1 MKPALSC
8 LLLSSLLLTA
18 CAPAASTAQPATT
31 PAPSASPPA
40 ATAAPTATP
49 DPTATPT
56 PSPAPDPDA
65 LDYDEMR
72 NVALWKSVP
81 STILEGYFTVSK
93 DGKWGLIRADGTELL
108 PCLAETP
115 VRNCGAADHWIWNVP
130 GMGWDEIDAY
140 TAELEQQGEPGLCG
154 GHGGSTIYFV
164 YDLDVPG
171 LDHTALDTKGYKAYE
186 TGDGPRSLMDI
197 TDEMWE
203 TYGDLLPVYNAH
215 EVGGEGDPV
224 YPSEPVVSMRGDGVQ
239 VIYQYISREGW
250 GLLPAEVQTAGYFLD
265 EALAPIQ
272 LTNGRWAYLGR
283 DSQEP
288 VTAAVYEATY
298 DCARDLE
305 TWEYTDAPLYAAH
318 LQNGY
323 AAVCRDGAWGLL
335 GSDGSEIIPCEKQ
348 DVAWEGTTLW
358 IKDDAGW
365 QDRKSVV

>member
-8 LLLSSLLLTA
+8 LLLSALLLTA
-18 CAPAASTAQPATT
+18 CTPAASTETPAATPAAQSAAAPEPSPTPAPDPTMT
-31 PAPSASPPA
+31 PAPSL
-40 ATAAPTATP
+40 
-49 DPTATPT
+49 
-56 PSPAPDPDA
+56 APDPDA

-72 NVALWKSVP
+72 NVALWQSVP
-81 STILEGYFTVSK
+81 STILEGYFTVSR

-115 VRNCGAADHWIWNVP
+115 VRNCGAHWIWDVP
-130 GMGWDEIDAY
+130 DMSWDEIDAY
-140 TAELEQQGEPGLCG
+140 TAELEAQGEPGLCG
-154 GHGGSTIYFV
+154 GHGGSEIFFV

-171 LDHTALDTKGYKAYE
+171 LDNTALDTKGYKAYIA
-186 TGDGPRSLMDI
+186 GDGPRSLMDI
-197 TDEMWE
+197 TDEMWDA
-203 TYGDLLPVYNAH
+203 YGDLLPAYSVH
-215 EVGGEGDPV
+215 EVGGNGDPV

-250 GLLPAEVQTAGYFLD
+250 GLLPAEVQTAGYFFD

-272 LTNGRWAYLGR
+272 LTNGSWAYLGR

-298 DCARDLE
+298 DCTRDPE
-305 TWEYTDAPLYAAH
+305 TGAYTGEPLYAAH

-335 GSDGSEIIPCEKQ
+335 DADGSEIIPCQEQ
-348 DVAWEGTTLW
+348 GVAWEGTSLW

-365 QDRKSVV
+365 HMESLPD